1 MHLSDTELKQLV
13 IDINSSL
20 YCYDKDGC
28 SYLKRSPS
36 GELENV
42 VSLRQFIECRLNLE
56 LFYIPELTDYV
67 KYFDGHL
74 FTVTQVDGLQED
86 KRRFDM
92 VHANLMPDYQY
103 FLYDPDNPVEPDEI
117 VNQIKEILGGTSI
130 SFGYSQKKIKINVR

>member
-28 SYLKRSPS
+28 SHLKRSPT

-92 VHANLMPDYQY
+92 VHADLMPDERY
-103 FLYDPDNPVEPDEI
+103 FLQDPDNPIDPGETVER
-117 VNQIKEILGGTSI
+117 IKEILGGTRI
-130 SFGYSQKKIKINVR
+130 SFGYSQRKIKINIR

>member
-56 LFYIPELTDYV
+56 LFYIPELTD
-67 KYFDGHL
+67 
-74 FTVTQVDGLQED
+74 
-86 KRRFDM
+86 
-92 VHANLMPDYQY
+92 
-103 FLYDPDNPVEPDEI
+103 
-117 VNQIKEILGGTSI
+117 
-130 SFGYSQKKIKINVR
+130 